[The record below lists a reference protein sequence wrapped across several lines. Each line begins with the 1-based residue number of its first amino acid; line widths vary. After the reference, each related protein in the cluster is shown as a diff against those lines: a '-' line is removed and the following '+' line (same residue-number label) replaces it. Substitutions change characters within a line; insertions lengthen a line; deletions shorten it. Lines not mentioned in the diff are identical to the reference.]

1 MSNNNP
7 ILNNDQFLVLS
18 KLPATALAQ
27 FIADIY
33 GMEKI
38 IDKKIDRLLLQSD
51 KSKLIKKL
59 TSTIKALKR
68 RRKFVDYWEAGGFA
82 LELNHILSDVMLLA
96 DTNPRQCLEL
106 LELFMETS
114 ESSLNR
120 CDDSN
125 GDVGGV
131 YRSLAQH
138 WLKVARTCYE
148 LDQQQASAEEWPLLS
163 QAWRHK
169 VITLAKNND
178 FGEMDELVPNVNQL
192 FDREEMISL
201 LDYYQSAYQTLLVSK
216 NQDDDDYEVMG
227 LAINLEN
234 VAKAIEDVDLF
245 ERIYLQVN
253 KNKAVGSERNSLNT
267 LQLEEL
273 IGYFYEQQA
282 YDKALY
288 YLNEI
293 WESEADSGN
302 EQYGIKSDEVRRLD
316 WLLQVYEAM
325 DDVDKKLAT
334 MSAVF
339 EIDPTPE
346 RLKTILQNVPEL
358 QKPLWRDKALMLAK
372 QQESVIQK
380 LTLLMDLGELAL
392 ADAAAVEAQA
402 YLADCHYIRLTELLK
417 QTPKAAYFTQVILY
431 RSLLDDIL
439 NHARI
444 KAYGHAARYLKQ
456 LGRIDETLQR
466 QGKSYEGVIT
476 HQAYL
481 KALQQQHGKK
491 SSFWAK
497 VSA

>member
-1 MSNNNP
+1 MSNNDP
-7 ILNNDQFLVLS
+7 ILVNEQYLALS

-51 KSKLIKKL
+51 KTKLIKKL

-82 LELNHILSDVMLLA
+82 LELSHILSDVMLLA
-96 DTNPRQCLEL
+96 DTKPRQCLEL

-125 GDVGGV
+125 GDVGGI

-138 WLKVARTCYE
+138 WLKVARICYE
-148 LDQQQASAEEWPLLS
+148 QDKQQASAEEWPLLS
-163 QAWRHK
+163 QAWRQK
-169 VITLAKNND
+169 VIALAKNND
-178 FGEMDELVPNVNQL
+178 FGEMDELLPNVDQ
-192 FDREEMISL
+192 L
-201 LDYYQSAYQTLLVSK
+201 LDRNEMMALLDHYQSAYQALLDSK

-227 LAINLEN
+227 LAVNLES
-234 VAKAIEDVDLF
+234 VAKAIGDVDLF
-245 ERIYLQVN
+245 EQVYLKVT
-253 KNKAVGSERNSLNT
+253 KNKAVGSKKNSLNT

-282 YDKALY
+282 YDKALH
-288 YLNEI
+288 YLNNI
-293 WESEADSGN
+293 WESDADSGN
-302 EQYGIKSDEVRRLD
+302 EQYGIKSDEVIRLD
-316 WLLQVYEAM
+316 WLLKLYEAM
-325 DDVDKKLAT
+325 GEADKKLAT
-334 MSAVF
+334 MSVVF

-346 RLKTILQNVPEL
+346 RLKTIMQSVPES

-372 QQESVIQK
+372 QQDSVIKK
-380 LTLLMDLGELAL
+380 LTLLLDLEELAL
-392 ADAAAVEAQA
+392 ADAAAVEAQE
-402 YLADCHYIRLTELLK
+402 YLADCHYTRLTELLK
-417 QTPKAAYFTQVILY
+417 ITPMAAYLTQVVLY

-456 LGRIDETLQR
+456 LSRIDDALQR

-497 VSA
+497 VEA